1 METDKNIRLIEE
13 HRKDLLRQADQY
25 RLVQQALASQ
35 PARIRFWS
43 RLIHWIG
50 ELLINVGCFIQTSF
64 RKQTYNSTEPS
75 SLKPCEERA

>member
-25 RLVQQALASQ
+25 RLVQQALANQ
-35 PARIRFWS
+35 PDRVYFWWH
-43 RLIHWIG
+43 LIHWVG
-50 ELLINVGCFIQTSF
+50 ELLINLGCFIQTSF
-64 RKQTYNSTEPS
+64 RKQTYISTEPP